1 MWFIIYLSDKFKKGV
16 DALDGMREKRQKR
29 KWNAEDLAKKVG
41 CSAQMIYLIERG
53 EANPSLE
60 LLKKIAEVLECK
72 IDDLL

>member
-1 MWFIIYLSDKFKKGV
+1 LNGLRIKRK
-16 DALDGMREKRQKR
+16 EK
-29 KWNAEDLAKKVG
+29 KWNAEELAAKVG